1 MSTIYFIRHGQAGAR
16 DAYDQLSALGQQQAV
31 LLGEYFAQQGLRF
44 DQVVTG
50 SLQRQ
55 RHTAQLVLQQM
66 PLQQMDNER
75 APQLDVRWDEFSL
88 SEVYQGMLPL
98 LLRDDA
104 TFAADYATMQATL
117 RAEPHAVRGAVGR
130 CDRAVIEAWMNARF
144 DEYQGE
150 TWATFRARVQ
160 GALPALIE
168 IAPEQTVAVFTSA
181 TPIALAVSSVLNLS
195 NDKTLGLMAMVQNS
209 SVTTLRV
216 REGEAWLFGFN
227 ATPHLPDAAMRTFR

>member
-31 LLGEYFAQQGLRF
+31 LLGEYFAQQGWRF
-44 DQVVTG
+44 DQVITG
-50 SLQRQ
+50 LLQRQ
-55 RHTAQLVLQQM
+55 RHTAQLALQQM
-66 PLQQMDNER
+66 KHTR
-75 APQLDVRWDEFSL
+75 APQLDVRWNEFSL

-104 TFAADYATMQATL
+104 AFAADYATMQATL
-117 RAEPHAVRGAVGR
+117 RVEPHAVRGAVGR

-144 DEYQGE
+144 DEYTGE
-150 TWATFRARVQ
+150 AWATFRARVQ

-168 IAPEQTVAVFTSA
+168 KTIETATERTIAVFTSA
-181 TPIALAVSSVLNLS
+181 TPIALAVSSVLNLN
-195 NDKTLGLMAMVQNS
+195 NDKTLGLMAMLQNS